1 MLRLSLIHL
10 EKNYLKGIAEDPND
24 VPQFTN
30 FMLAAEP
37 VSTNPNHQTPLGI
50 ITVKNG
56 DPMVMYSGR
65 CRNSIKESSSSMK
78 SQISV
83 RKRHQMILL
92 LVLQTSKSLYH
103 SLIDLSK
110 LFLSGNLDSSNRRRP
125 TDYPTWIFCM
135 HRFSGNGHQKTGLL
149 VHE

>member
-1 MLRLSLIHL
+1 MEMLTALAQNHLS
-10 EKNYLKGIAEDPND
+10 EKIIPNGDSSAVSNETNEDPND

-37 VSTNPNHQTPLGI
+37 VSTNPNHLTPLGI

-83 RKRHQMILL
+83 TKRHQMIL
-92 LVLQTSKSLYH
+92 
-103 SLIDLSK
+103 
-110 LFLSGNLDSSNRRRP
+110 
-125 TDYPTWIFCM
+125 
-135 HRFSGNGHQKTGLL
+135 
-149 VHE
+149 

>member
-1 MLRLSLIHL
+1 MSYHDEYIRKMSLQ
-10 EKNYLKGIAEDPND
+10 GISEDPED

-30 FMLAAEP
+30 FMLAAEA

-83 RKRHQMILL
+83 GKD
-92 LVLQTSKSLYH
+92 TK
-103 SLIDLSK
+103 IDL
-110 LFLSGNLDSSNRRRP
+110 LSN
-125 TDYPTWIFCM
+125 M
-135 HRFSGNGHQKTGLL
+135 
-149 VHE
+149 

>member
-1 MLRLSLIHL
+1 MFFVTKHFLRFFRHTLKTAFHLIFCHFFIHL
-10 EKNYLKGIAEDPND
+10 KNQLKGIAEDPND

-83 RKRHQMILL
+83 
-92 LVLQTSKSLYH
+92 
-103 SLIDLSK
+103 
-110 LFLSGNLDSSNRRRP
+110 
-125 TDYPTWIFCM
+125 
-135 HRFSGNGHQKTGLL
+135 
-149 VHE
+149 